1 MSVLRP
7 WLTLMSFGEAL
18 ELPQGYVVHGCGQP
32 EGTECQNCNKGL
44 LSWGKNLNSKS
55 DTVITLHIGLCN

>member
-1 MSVLRP
+1 
-7 WLTLMSFGEAL
+7 MSFGEAL